1 MIKLHNKYRSR
12 VGAAVMT
19 AALLMSGV
27 GSMADVQAA
36 GDQIGVRTQ
45 SQTQMVSDK
54 EAVYLNTYGDTGER
68 TQNFDSN
75 WKFYY
80 GDAGNAEGASF
91 DDSKWRN
98 VNLPH
103 DYSIEQ
109 AFTSKGEAES
119 GYLPGGTGWYR
130 KKFTL
135 PEDAKDKVVRIDFD
149 GVYMNSTVW
158 VNGKQMGTHPYGYT
172 PFSYD
177 ITEAL
182 KFGEE
187 NVIAVKVDHKT
198 PSSRWYSGS
207 GIYRSVNLTVT
218 DKVHVDLYG
227 TKIETPEL
235 ATNQT
240 AVKTS
245 IKTSVANASDKAA
258 EVTLTHKVF
267 KKGDASETAI
277 GTVTTDPVS
286 VEAGKTAE
294 VSAELTAQNPELW
307 SNTNP
312 ALYIVRTEV
321 RSGEQVVDTYDTEY
335 GFRYFNF
342 DANTGFSLNG
352 QNMKLK
358 GVCMHHDQGALGAA
372 ANRRAIE
379 RQVEIL
385 QEMGCNSIR
394 VTHNPAAS
402 ALIEVCNEKGMILI
416 EEAFDGWVKK
426 KNGNTQDFSKW
437 FKVAIEEDNKI
448 LGKKDGMTWAQFD
461 LEAMIKRGENAPSII
476 MWSLGNEV
484 VEGLTDPAVGYPEA
498 AADLIKWAEGTGT
511 TKLLTF
517 GGNKLKN
524 SNPIELEI
532 ADKVHKAGGVV
543 GYNYVTSG
551 QLQAGHKAHPDWKI
565 YGSETASSV
574 NSRGIYNRTT
584 DTGQTAD
591 KQLTSY
597 DGSAVGWGKRAS
609 DAWYTTIINDF
620 VAGEY
625 VWTGFDYI
633 GEPTHWNGIGVG
645 AVGSWPSPKN
655 SYFGIIDTAG
665 FPKDSYYLYQ
675 SQWNDSKH
683 TLHVLP
689 AWNEDVVAKDRNGN
703 VPVVVYSDAA
713 AVELYFTPADG
724 GERTLIGR
732 KEFTKKQTDLGYTY
746 QLYEG
751 DDKDRETHKNLY
763 LTWNVPYADGT
774 IEAVAY
780 DEGGQ
785 VITDTCGRSSVK
797 TTGEEAK
804 LAAAADRTEISA
816 DGKDLSYIT
825 VDVTDAEGNIVPDA
839 KDRVTFKVEGDGV
852 LVGVDNGNSPD
863 HDPYKAD
870 NKTAFSGKVLAIVQ
884 STKQAGNIKVTATA
898 KGLESSTVNITTTPA
913 GEGGEVQKQADSL
926 FMSKHYYVKVGN
938 MPELPKQIE
947 VRYTDGSAENKEV
960 VWDAISQEQI
970 GATGSFV
977 VNGVVDGKH
986 KVSVNV
992 TMIDQIGGLLNYSV
1006 TIPVGTEP
1014 DLPETRPAVLAN
1026 GEVLDAA
1033 FPVEWEAPEKDAF
1046 AKEGTVV
1053 INGTSNVLGQEIQ
1066 VTASV
1071 RAQKEKIT
1079 IGASVSDKA
1088 ARLEQ
1093 DIPKEQQSDTLKA
1106 VNDGQTAMGSN
1117 TSGGP
1122 NPTAW
1127 TNWTASKNG
1136 DKDAQIVMGY
1146 DTAQRIGEITV
1157 HFARNNSD
1165 IVFPD
1170 AGKTEIYIAD
1180 NSAAGFE
1187 DPGWKK
1193 VEAEEV
1199 IGTEKDY
1206 VTPYTYKLDQPIE
1219 VTAIKFKIQNKDVQ
1233 LGGNK
1238 KPCTGITE
1246 IELKAVQGEY
1256 PVYKSAKLAKLSVNG
1271 EEVPESALEAGTYN
1285 TPAIIADVTYEAF
1298 ENAAVT
1304 ELPVVDNQK
1313 VLIIESE
1320 DHMTRNKFV
1329 INLDQEVGT
1338 TPADDARDYPID
1350 KMGVEAASAN
1360 ALAGQGTEGPAEL
1373 VKDKETN
1380 THWHTNYDK
1389 KEGAKLEH
1397 RRITLSVADEDVE
1410 AVTLDALRYY
1420 PRVKNGG
1427 NGRVSEYLVEYST
1440 NGTDWTEI
1448 SKGNWNTDEAGWM
1461 LAEFNEPIHAKYVR
1475 LTGVH
1480 TVANS
1485 GADKHMAVAE
1495 LRLRTVK
1502 QTTDI
1507 ADGAKV
1513 EASPIEK
1520 QVVPYVNAEN
1530 PVILK
1535 PEQLVLTNKE
1545 TGEKLRY
1552 GVDYKV
1558 AYENNTDFGTATAV
1572 VTGISNYSGELR
1584 LNFEIEKAPVVLETI
1599 SVKTGPTKT
1608 TYKAGETFDPT
1619 GLVLMLANSDLS
1631 TVEVAYGEDTKNDFT
1646 FEPSLD
1652 TKLTEDMSKV
1662 TVTYGGKSAEIAIS
1676 VQNAPSLRDELG
1688 EAIAN
1693 AENIGPN
1700 GYTKDSYEK
1709 LQDALK
1715 NAKEVYGND
1724 KATEEEIQKA
1734 LDELNA
1740 AMTALKPV
1748 TPTPGPG
1755 GSTGS
1760 GQGGQAGSQAGQN
1773 GQNGKPGVAKT
1784 GDVSPIV
1791 PLVLLAFGAAGVIAV
1806 MIRRKKNA

>member
-27 GSMADVQAA
+27 GTMVDVQAA

-75 WKFYY
+75 WKFNY
-80 GDAGNAEGASF
+80 GDVENGEGTSF

-109 AFTSKGEAES
+109 AFTDKGEAES

-135 PEDAKDKVVRIDFD
+135 PEEAKDKVVRIDFD

-207 GIYRSVNLTVT
+207 GIYRSVNLTMT

-227 TKIETPEL
+227 TKIETPDL
-235 ATNQT
+235 AANQA
-240 AVKTS
+240 AVNTK
-245 IKTSVANASDKAA
+245 IKTSVANAGDKAA

-277 GTVTTDPVS
+277 GTVTTEPVS

-294 VSAELTAQNPELW
+294 VNAELTAQNPELW
-307 SNTNP
+307 STANP

-321 RSGEQVVDTYDTEY
+321 KSGEQVVDTYDTEY

-584 DTGQTAD
+584 DSGKTAD

-645 AVGSWPSPKN
+645 NVGNWPSPKN

-713 AVELYFTPADG
+713 AVELYFTPAGG
-724 GERTLIGR
+724 GERKLIGR
-732 KEFTKKQTDLGYTY
+732 KEFTKKQTELGYTY

-751 DDKDRETHKNLY
+751 DDKDWETHKNLY

-785 VITDTCGRSSVK
+785 VISDTCGRSSVK

-898 KGLESSTVNITTTPA
+898 EGLESSTVNITTTPA

-947 VRYTDGSAENKEV
+947 VRYTDGSTENKDV
-960 VWDAISQEQI
+960 VWNAISQEQI
-970 GATGSFV
+970 GAAGSFV
-977 VNGVVDGKH
+977 VEGVVDGQH

-1006 TIPVGTEP
+1006 TIPTGTKPE
-1014 DLPETRPAVLAN
+1014 LPETRPAVLAT

-1033 FPVEWEAPEKDAF
+1033 FPVEWEVPEKEAF
-1046 AKEGTVV
+1046 AEEGIVAV
-1053 INGTSNVLGQEIQ
+1053 NGTANVLGQEIQ

-1071 RAQKEKIT
+1071 RAQKEKVT
-1079 IGASVSDKA
+1079 IGESVSGNA

-1093 DIPKEQQSDTLKA
+1093 DIPKEQQSDTLEAIK
-1106 VNDGQTAMGSN
+1106 NGQTEMGAN
-1117 TSGGP
+1117 TGGGA

-1136 DKDAQIVMGY
+1136 DKDAQIAMGY
-1146 DTAQRIGEITV
+1146 DTAQRIGEITI
-1157 HFARNNSD
+1157 HFARNNTD

-1170 AGKTEIYIAD
+1170 AGTTEIYISD
-1180 NSAAGFE
+1180 NTKAPFD

-1193 VEAEEV
+1193 VEAKEV

-1233 LGGNK
+1233 LGGGK

-1246 IELKAVQGEY
+1246 IELKAAQGDY

-1304 ELPVVDNQK
+1304 ELPVVNNQK

-1329 INLDQEVGT
+1329 INLDQSGEL

-1360 ALAGQGTEGPAEL
+1360 PSADNGAEGPVEL
-1373 VKDKETN
+1373 VKDKEAN
-1380 THWHTNYDK
+1380 THWHTNWSRG
-1389 KEGAKLEH
+1389 EGGKLEH
-1397 RRITLSVADEDVE
+1397 RQITLSVADEDVE

-1420 PRVKNGG
+1420 PRAKGA
-1427 NGRVSEYLVEYST
+1427 NGRVSEYLVEYSI

-1448 SKGNWNTDEAGWM
+1448 SKGNWNTDEVGWM

-1480 TVANS
+1480 TTSAS
-1485 GADKHMAVAE
+1485 GTDKDMAVAE

-1552 GVDYKV
+1552 GADYKV

-1572 VTGISNYSGELR
+1572 VTGIVNYSGELR

-1599 SVKTGPTKT
+1599 SVKTGPAKT
-1608 TYKAGETFDPT
+1608 TYKVGETFDPT

-1631 TVEVAYGEDTKNDFT
+1631 TVEVAYSEDTKNDFT

-1662 TVTYGGKSAEIAIS
+1662 TVTHGGKSAEIAIS

-1688 EAIAN
+1688 EAIAK

-1709 LQDALK
+1709 LQNAL
-1715 NAKEVYGND
+1715 NSAKEVYGND

-1760 GQGGQAGSQAGQN
+1760 GQGGQAGSQSGQS
-1773 GQNGKPGVAKT
+1773 GQAGKPGVAKT